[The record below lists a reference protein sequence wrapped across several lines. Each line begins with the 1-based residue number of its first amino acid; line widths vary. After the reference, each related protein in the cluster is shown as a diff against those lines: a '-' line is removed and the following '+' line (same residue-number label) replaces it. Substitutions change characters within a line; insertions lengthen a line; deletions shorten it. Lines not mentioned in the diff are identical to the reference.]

1 MHYGRCGVWAISK
14 CHKLLFQSE
23 VKRET
28 SDMKMIF
35 YHHANK
41 TYFHKNDFAFDL
53 VLKVFGNLKWPILRA

>member
-1 MHYGRCGVWAISK
+1 MGDVAYGPFLNATSYCFKA
-14 CHKLLFQSE
+14 KLNAKQL
-23 VKRET
+23 
-28 SDMKMIF
+28 IF